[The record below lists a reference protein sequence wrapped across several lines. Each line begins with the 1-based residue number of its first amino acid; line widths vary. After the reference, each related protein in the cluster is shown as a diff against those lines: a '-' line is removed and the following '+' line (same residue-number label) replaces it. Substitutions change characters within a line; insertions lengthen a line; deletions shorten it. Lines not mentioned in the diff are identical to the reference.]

1 MRLLNKVLI
10 TFVYFFVLNLFLFSI
25 NAQTYDGGFGNS
37 GVEVLPDG
45 EDDNYGNQ
53 MPTETFTSGDYV
65 YIKDTSGLYLVE
77 YHGNEDTV
85 YVPSKLDGINV
96 VGIYTE
102 TFAFSPDIRKVV
114 IPEGIIS
121 IYDDAFR
128 GCRKLEEIDVD
139 VNNQVY
145 ASEDGVLY
153 SKDYKYLVV
162 CPPGKNGV
170 VNVNENTIYVCDYSF
185 FTCTNVTDINI
196 PESVEDLGLGCF
208 YETDSLENINISP
221 YNKYYVEEDGVV
233 YNKAKTTLV
242 KCVDT
247 KDTSVTIPN
256 TVVNIAKFAFYECNE
271 LKGPLKLPDNLKFIG
286 EYAFFNCES
295 LDTDLEFPDT
305 LDTIEQR
312 AFYGCKSLRSI
323 KLNEG
328 LETIPN
334 FCFAYCESLQ
344 DIVIPDSVETID
356 ENAFFYCINVRSLDL
371 GEGIQTISNW
381 AFDYLLSLEG
391 DLIIPDSVLSIGDAA
406 FFNCNSLDG
415 YIIIGDNVKR
425 VGESSFYR
433 AENVKGFI
441 FKGDLPY
448 ITENSFL
455 KPDVKYY
462 YLSDKNGFEEAL
474 DGKDISVYNLK
485 PIVNYIIDDEVY
497 KSVMLDSYGLSVSE
511 FEELQK
517 DGYEFEGWYYDRA
530 FNEKYDF
537 SDIIMK
543 DTNLYAKYTS
553 RNTILFS
560 KDETIIEKGKSEQ
573 IEFTYDLEEGLTVND
588 IAWKSSDENV
598 VKVDSNGKIT
608 AIDKGEALVTATCKN
623 YTATMKVIVWKDEN
637 KINIENETLSL
648 VIDDTYKLNY
658 TYHLLNDATQDDIV
672 WSSSNEDVVTVDN
685 HGNVIAISDG
695 VATITASY
703 QDASDSIEVTVLK
716 KNSLDIQVTEL
727 VLQVG
732 NTLDIT
738 YGYYFNDGAT
748 SDDIIWT
755 SSNTNVARVE
765 NGRVIAKLDGD
776 TTITAKYKDVSASV
790 EVHVVKPDEIEFYD
804 DILELDLNQSGYEFL
819 YKWYSYNN
827 TQEDFVWSSANEDV
841 ATVENGI
848 LNIKSVGET
857 IITVRCGQ
865 ASDTIILK
873 VTLPDTLEFNSDY
886 EIIRFKQ
893 NEEINLDISYYFKD
907 GSQQDDIEYI
917 SDNLSVIKVENNKLI
932 QKGIGKANI
941 TAKYKDLEDTISIEI
956 IDEDHI
962 SFKDI
967 GYILN
972 INDELD
978 LSYDYYIYGEE
989 DPKIE
994 FKSSNE
1000 DIVYVDSNGHLIAL
1014 AQGEVSITASYKDIS
1029 ASIEVFVSDGSYI
1042 IGDVNQDKAVNS
1054 IDASMVIDLYTNNS
1068 NDVLLR
1074 ILADVNKDGAVNS
1087 LDSSLIIDMYK
1098 NNNM

>member
-10 TFVYFFVLNLFLFSI
+10 TFVYFFVLNLFMFSV

-53 MPTETFTSGDYV
+53 TPSQTFTSGDYV
-65 YIKDTSGLYLVE
+65 YVKDTSGLYLVE

-102 TFAFSPDIRKVV
+102 TFAFSPDVRKVV

-121 IYDDAFR
+121 IYDNAFH
-128 GCRKLEEIDVD
+128 GCRKLEEIEVSS
-139 VNNQVY
+139 NNQIY
-145 ASEDGVLY
+145 ASEDGILY

-162 CPPGKNGV
+162 CPPGKKGV
-170 VNVNENTIYVCDYSF
+170 VDVNENTIYVCDYSF
-185 FTCTNVTDINI
+185 FTCANVTDINI

-208 YETDSLENINISP
+208 YETDSLESINISP

-286 EYAFFNCES
+286 EYAFFNCGQ

-305 LDTIEQR
+305 LETIEQR

-328 LETIPN
+328 LDTIPN

-344 DIVIPDSVETID
+344 EIAIPDSVKTID
-356 ENAFFYCINVRSLDL
+356 ENAFFYCINVKSLDL
-371 GEGIQTISNW
+371 GEGVQTISNW
-381 AFDYLLSLEG
+381 AFDYLFSLKG

-425 VGESSFYR
+425 VGESAFYR
-433 AENVKGFI
+433 AENVKGII

-455 KPDVKYY
+455 RPNVKYY
-462 YLSDKNGFEEAL
+462 YLNGKSGFEEAL
-474 DGKDISVYNLK
+474 EGKDVSAYNPK

-497 KSVMLDSYGLSVSE
+497 KSVILDSYGSSVPE

-517 DGYEFEGWYYDRA
+517 DGYEFEGWYYDRS

-573 IEFTYDLEEGLTVND
+573 IEFTYDLEEGLTQDD
-588 IAWKSSDENV
+588 IVWKSSDDGV
-598 VKVDSNGKIT
+598 VTVDDNGKIT

-623 YTATMKVIVWKDEN
+623 FTATIKVIVWKDEN

-658 TYHLLNDATQDDIV
+658 DYHLLNGATKDEIF
-672 WSSSNEDVVTVDN
+672 WESSNKDVVVVDN
-685 HGNVIAISDG
+685 DGNITAISDG
-695 VATITASY
+695 VATVTASY
-703 QDASDSIEVTVLK
+703 EDASDSIEITVLK
-716 KNSLDIQVTEL
+716 KNSLDIQATEL

-732 NTLDIT
+732 KTLDIT

-748 SDDIIWT
+748 SEDIIWT

-765 NGRVIAKLDGD
+765 NGRVIAKLDGE
-776 TTITAKYKDVSASV
+776 TTIIAKYKDVSASV
-790 EVHVVKPDEIEFYD
+790 EVHVVKPDEIEFKD
-804 DILELDLNQSGYEFL
+804 EILELDLNQSGYEL
-819 YKWYSYNN
+819 SYDWYSYDT
-827 TQEDFVWSSANEDV
+827 TQEEFVWLSSNEEV
-841 ATVENGI
+841 ATVDDGI
-848 LNIKSVGET
+848 LNIKAVGET
-857 IITVRCGQ
+857 IITVKCGQ
-865 ASDTIILK
+865 ASDTIILRT
-873 VTLPDTLEFNSDY
+873 VLPDVLEFYSDY
-886 EIIRFKQ
+886 ELIRFKE
-893 NEEINLDISYYFKD
+893 NKEINLDINYYFKD
-907 GSQQDDIEYI
+907 GSNLDSIEYI
-917 SDNLSVIKVENNKLI
+917 SSNPSVIKVENNKLI
-932 QKGIGKANI
+932 QVGKGQTII
-941 TAKYKDLEDTISIEI
+941 TAKHKELEDTINIEI

-962 SFKDI
+962 SFEDV

-972 INDELD
+972 VNDEMN
-978 LSYDYYIYGEE
+978 LSYDYYIYGVEN
-989 DPKIE
+989 PNIE
-994 FKSSNE
+994 FHSSDNS
-1000 DIVYVDSNGHLIAL
+1000 IVNVDENGHIIAL
-1014 AQGEVSITASYKDIS
+1014 ANGQATITASYGDIS
-1029 ASIEVFVSDGSYI
+1029 SDIQIFVGSDSYL
-1042 IGDVNQDKAVNS
+1042 IGDVNQDKAINS
-1054 IDASMVIDLYTNNS
+1054 IDASMVIDIYKNNTG
-1068 NDVLLR
+1068 DALLR
-1074 ILADVNKDGAVNS
+1074 ILADVNGDGAINA
-1087 LDSSLIIDMYK
+1087 LDSSLIIDIYK
-1098 NNNM
+1098 KND

>member
-10 TFVYFFVLNLFLFSI
+10 TFVYFFVLNLFMFSV

-53 MPTETFTSGDYV
+53 TPSQTFTSGDYV
-65 YIKDTSGLYLVE
+65 YVKDTSGLYLVE

-102 TFAFSPDIRKVV
+102 TFAFSPDVRKVV

-121 IYDDAFR
+121 IYDDAFH
-128 GCRKLEEIDVD
+128 GCRKLEEIEVSS
-139 VNNQVY
+139 NNQIY
-145 ASEDGVLY
+145 ASEDGILY

-162 CPPGKNGV
+162 CPPGKKGV
-170 VNVNENTIYVCDYSF
+170 VDVNENTIYVCDYSF
-185 FTCTNVTDINI
+185 FTCANVTDINI

-208 YETDSLENINISP
+208 YETDSLESINISP

-286 EYAFFNCES
+286 EYAFFNCGQ

-305 LDTIEQR
+305 LETIEQR

-328 LETIPN
+328 LDTIPN

-344 DIVIPDSVETID
+344 EIAIPDSVKTID
-356 ENAFFYCINVRSLDL
+356 ENAFFYCINVKSLDL
-371 GEGIQTISNW
+371 GEGVQTISNW
-381 AFDYLLSLEG
+381 AFDYLFSLKG

-425 VGESSFYR
+425 VGESAFYR
-433 AENVKGFI
+433 AENVKGII

-455 KPDVKYY
+455 RPNVKYY
-462 YLSDKNGFEEAL
+462 YLNGKSGFEEAL
-474 DGKDISVYNLK
+474 EGKDVSAYNPK

-497 KSVMLDSYGLSVSE
+497 KSVILDSYGSSVPE

-517 DGYEFEGWYYDRA
+517 DGYEFEGWYYDRS

-573 IEFTYDLEEGLTVND
+573 IEFTYDLEEGLTQDD
-588 IAWKSSDENV
+588 IVWKSSDDGV
-598 VKVDSNGKIT
+598 VTVDDNGKIT

-623 YTATMKVIVWKDEN
+623 FTATIKVIVWKDEN

-658 TYHLLNDATQDDIV
+658 DYHLLNGATKDEIF
-672 WSSSNEDVVTVDN
+672 WESSNKDVVVVDN
-685 HGNVIAISDG
+685 DGNITAISDG
-695 VATITASY
+695 VATVTASY
-703 QDASDSIEVTVLK
+703 EDASDSIEITVLK
-716 KNSLDIQVTEL
+716 KNSLDIQATEL

-732 NTLDIT
+732 KTLDIT

-748 SDDIIWT
+748 SEDIIWT

-765 NGRVIAKLDGD
+765 NGRVIAKLDGE
-776 TTITAKYKDVSASV
+776 TTIIAKYKDVSASV
-790 EVHVVKPDEIEFYD
+790 EVHVVKPDEIEFKD
-804 DILELDLNQSGYEFL
+804 EILELDLNQSGYEL
-819 YKWYSYNN
+819 SYDWYSYDT
-827 TQEDFVWSSANEDV
+827 TQEEFVWLSSNEEV
-841 ATVENGI
+841 ATVDDGI
-848 LNIKSVGET
+848 LNIKAVGET
-857 IITVRCGQ
+857 IITVKCGQ
-865 ASDTIILK
+865 ASDTIILRT
-873 VTLPDTLEFNSDY
+873 VLPDVLEFYSDY
-886 EIIRFKQ
+886 ELIRFKE
-893 NEEINLDISYYFKD
+893 NKEINLDINYYFKD
-907 GSQQDDIEYI
+907 GSNLDSIEYI
-917 SDNLSVIKVENNKLI
+917 SSNPSVIKVENNKLI
-932 QKGIGKANI
+932 QVGKGQTII
-941 TAKYKDLEDTISIEI
+941 TAKHKELEDTINIEI

-962 SFKDI
+962 SFADV

-972 INDELD
+972 INDEMN
-978 LSYDYYIYGEE
+978 LSYDYYIYGVEN
-989 DPKIE
+989 PNIE
-994 FKSSNE
+994 FHSSDNS
-1000 DIVYVDSNGHLIAL
+1000 IVNVDENGHIIAL
-1014 AQGEVSITASYKDIS
+1014 ANGQATITASYGDIS
-1029 ASIEVFVSDGSYI
+1029 SDIQIFVGSDSYL
-1042 IGDVNQDKAVNS
+1042 IGDVNQDKAINS
-1054 IDASMVIDLYTNNS
+1054 IDASMVIDIYKNNTE
-1068 NDVLLR
+1068 DALLR
-1074 ILADVNKDGAVNS
+1074 ILADVNGDGAINA
-1087 LDSSLIIDMYK
+1087 LDSSLIIDIYK
-1098 NNNM
+1098 KND

>member
-10 TFVYFFVLNLFLFSI
+10 TFVYFFVLNLFMFSV

-53 MPTETFTSGDYV
+53 TPSQTFTSGDYV
-65 YIKDTSGLYLVE
+65 YVKDTSGLYLVE

-102 TFAFSPDIRKVV
+102 TFAFSPDVRKVV

-121 IYDDAFR
+121 IYDDAFH
-128 GCRKLEEIDVD
+128 GCRKLEEIEVSS
-139 VNNQVY
+139 NNQIY
-145 ASEDGVLY
+145 ASEDGILY

-162 CPPGKNGV
+162 CPPGKKGV
-170 VNVNENTIYVCDYSF
+170 VDVNENTIYVCDYSF
-185 FTCTNVTDINI
+185 FTCANVTDINI

-208 YETDSLENINISP
+208 YETDSLESINISP

-286 EYAFFNCES
+286 EYAFFNCGQ

-305 LDTIEQR
+305 LETIEQR

-328 LETIPN
+328 LDTIPN

-344 DIVIPDSVETID
+344 EIAIPDSVKTID
-356 ENAFFYCINVRSLDL
+356 ENAFFYCINVKSLDL
-371 GEGIQTISNW
+371 GEGVQTISNR
-381 AFDYLLSLEG
+381 AFDYLFSLKG

-425 VGESSFYR
+425 VGESAFYR
-433 AENVKGFI
+433 AENVKGII

-455 KPDVKYY
+455 RPNVKYY
-462 YLSDKNGFEEAL
+462 YLNGKSGFEEAL
-474 DGKDISVYNLK
+474 EGKDVSAYNPK

-497 KSVMLDSYGLSVSE
+497 KSVILDSYGSSVPE

-517 DGYEFEGWYYDRA
+517 DGYEFEGWYYDRS

-573 IEFTYDLEEGLTVND
+573 IEFTYDLEEGLTQDD
-588 IAWKSSDENV
+588 IVWKSSDDGV
-598 VKVDSNGKIT
+598 VTVDDNGKIT

-623 YTATMKVIVWKDEN
+623 FTATIKVIVWKDEN

-658 TYHLLNDATQDDIV
+658 DYHLLNGATKDEIF
-672 WSSSNEDVVTVDN
+672 WESSNKDVVVVDN
-685 HGNVIAISDG
+685 DGNITAISDG
-695 VATITASY
+695 VATVTASY
-703 QDASDSIEVTVLK
+703 EDASDSIEITVLK
-716 KNSLDIQVTEL
+716 KNSLDIQATEL

-732 NTLDIT
+732 KTLDIT

-748 SDDIIWT
+748 SEDIIWT

-765 NGRVIAKLDGD
+765 NGRVIAKLDGE

-790 EVHVVKPDEIEFYD
+790 EVHVVKPDEIEFKD
-804 DILELDLNQSGYEFL
+804 EILELDLNQSGYEL
-819 YKWYSYNN
+819 SYDWYSYDT
-827 TQEDFVWSSANEDV
+827 TQEEFVWLSSNEEV
-841 ATVENGI
+841 ATVDDGI
-848 LNIKSVGET
+848 LNVKAVGET
-857 IITVRCGQ
+857 IITVECGQ

-873 VTLPDTLEFNSDY
+873 TVLPDVLEFYSDY
-886 EIIRFKQ
+886 ELIRFKE
-893 NEEINLDISYYFKD
+893 NKEINLDINYYFKD
-907 GSQQDDIEYI
+907 GSNLDSIEYI
-917 SDNLSVIKVENNKLI
+917 SSNPSVIKVENNKLI
-932 QKGIGKANI
+932 QVGKGQTII
-941 TAKYKDLEDTISIEI
+941 TAKHKELEDTINIEI

-962 SFKDI
+962 SFEDV

-972 INDELD
+972 VNDEMN
-978 LSYDYYIYGEE
+978 LSYDYYIYGVEN
-989 DPKIE
+989 PNIE
-994 FKSSNE
+994 FHSSDNS
-1000 DIVYVDSNGHLIAL
+1000 IVNVDENGHIIAL
-1014 AQGEVSITASYKDIS
+1014 ANGQATITASYGDIS
-1029 ASIEVFVSDGSYI
+1029 SDIQIFVGSDSYL
-1042 IGDVNQDKAVNS
+1042 IGDVNQDKAINS
-1054 IDASMVIDLYTNNS
+1054 IDASMVIDIYKNNTE
-1068 NDVLLR
+1068 DALLR
-1074 ILADVNKDGAVNS
+1074 ILADVNGDGAINA
-1087 LDSSLIIDMYK
+1087 LDSSLIIDIYK
-1098 NNNM
+1098 KND

>member
-10 TFVYFFVLNLFLFSI
+10 AFVYFFVLNLFMFSV

-53 MPTETFTSGDYV
+53 TPSQTFTSGDYV
-65 YIKDTSGLYLVE
+65 YVKDTSGLYLVE

-102 TFAFSPDIRKVV
+102 TFAFSPDVRKVV

-121 IYDDAFR
+121 IYDDAFH
-128 GCRKLEEIDVD
+128 GCRKLEEIEVSS
-139 VNNQVY
+139 NNQIY
-145 ASEDGVLY
+145 ASEDGILY

-162 CPPGKNGV
+162 CPPGKKGV
-170 VNVNENTIYVCDYSF
+170 VDVNENTIYVCDYSF
-185 FTCTNVTDINI
+185 FTCANVTDINI

-208 YETDSLENINISP
+208 YETDSLESINISP

-286 EYAFFNCES
+286 EYAFFNCGQ

-305 LDTIEQR
+305 LETIEQR

-328 LETIPN
+328 LDTIPN

-344 DIVIPDSVETID
+344 EIAIPDSVKTID
-356 ENAFFYCINVRSLDL
+356 ENAFFYCINVKSLDL
-371 GEGIQTISNW
+371 GEGVQTISNR
-381 AFDYLLSLEG
+381 AFDYLFSLKG

-425 VGESSFYR
+425 VGESAFYR
-433 AENVKGFI
+433 AENVKGII

-455 KPDVKYY
+455 RPNVKYY
-462 YLSDKNGFEEAL
+462 YLNGKSGFEEAL
-474 DGKDISVYNLK
+474 EGKDVSAYNPK

-497 KSVMLDSYGLSVSE
+497 KSVILDSYGSSVPE

-517 DGYEFEGWYYDRA
+517 DGYEFEGWYYDRS

-573 IEFTYDLEEGLTVND
+573 IEFTYDLEEGLTQDD
-588 IAWKSSDENV
+588 IVWKSSDDGV
-598 VKVDSNGKIT
+598 VTVDDNGKIT

-623 YTATMKVIVWKDEN
+623 FTATIKVIVWKDEN

-658 TYHLLNDATQDDIV
+658 DYHLLNGATKDEIF
-672 WSSSNEDVVTVDN
+672 WESSNKDVVVVDN
-685 HGNVIAISDG
+685 DGNITAISDG
-695 VATITASY
+695 VATVTASY
-703 QDASDSIEVTVLK
+703 EDASDSIEITVLK
-716 KNSLDIQVTEL
+716 KNSLDIQATEL

-732 NTLDIT
+732 KTLDIT

-748 SDDIIWT
+748 SEDIIWT

-765 NGRVIAKLDGD
+765 NGRVIAKLDGE
-776 TTITAKYKDVSASV
+776 TTIIAKYKDVSASV
-790 EVHVVKPDEIEFYD
+790 EVHVVKPDEIEFKD
-804 DILELDLNQSGYEFL
+804 EILELDLNQSGYEL
-819 YKWYSYNN
+819 SYDWYSYDT
-827 TQEDFVWSSANEDV
+827 TQEEFVWLSSNEEV
-841 ATVENGI
+841 ATVDDGI
-848 LNIKSVGET
+848 LNIKAVGET
-857 IITVRCGQ
+857 IITVKCGQ
-865 ASDTIILK
+865 ASDTIILRT
-873 VTLPDTLEFNSDY
+873 VLPDVLEFYSDY
-886 EIIRFKQ
+886 ELIRFKE
-893 NEEINLDISYYFKD
+893 NKEINLDINYYFKD
-907 GSQQDDIEYI
+907 GSNLDSIEYI
-917 SDNLSVIKVENNKLI
+917 SSNPSVIKVENNKLI
-932 QKGIGKANI
+932 QVGKGQTII
-941 TAKYKDLEDTISIEI
+941 TAKHKELEDTINIEI

-962 SFKDI
+962 SFEDV

-972 INDELD
+972 VNDEMN
-978 LSYDYYIYGEE
+978 LSYDYYIYGVEN
-989 DPKIE
+989 PNIE
-994 FKSSNE
+994 FHSSDNS
-1000 DIVYVDSNGHLIAL
+1000 IVNVDENGHIIAL
-1014 AQGEVSITASYKDIS
+1014 ANGQATITASYGDIS
-1029 ASIEVFVSDGSYI
+1029 SDIQIFVGSDSYL
-1042 IGDVNQDKAVNS
+1042 IGDVNQDKAINS
-1054 IDASMVIDLYTNNS
+1054 IDASMVIDIYKNNTG
-1068 NDVLLR
+1068 DALLR
-1074 ILADVNKDGAVNS
+1074 ILADVNGDGAINA
-1087 LDSSLIIDMYK
+1087 LDSSLIIDIYK
-1098 NNNM
+1098 KND

>member
-10 TFVYFFVLNLFLFSI
+10 AFVYFFVLNLFMFSV

-53 MPTETFTSGDYV
+53 TPSQTFTSGDYV
-65 YIKDTSGLYLVE
+65 YVKDTSGLYLVE

-102 TFAFSPDIRKVV
+102 TFAFSPDVRKVV

-121 IYDDAFR
+121 IYDDAFH
-128 GCRKLEEIDVD
+128 GCRKLEEIEVSS
-139 VNNQVY
+139 NNQIY
-145 ASEDGVLY
+145 ASEDGILY

-162 CPPGKNGV
+162 CPPGKKGV
-170 VNVNENTIYVCDYSF
+170 VDVNENTIYVCDYSF
-185 FTCTNVTDINI
+185 FTCANVTDINI

-208 YETDSLENINISP
+208 YETDSLESINISP

-286 EYAFFNCES
+286 EYAFFNCGQ

-305 LDTIEQR
+305 LETIEQR

-328 LETIPN
+328 LDTIPN

-344 DIVIPDSVETID
+344 EIAIPDSVKTID
-356 ENAFFYCINVRSLDL
+356 ENAFFYCINVKSLDL
-371 GEGIQTISNW
+371 GEGVQTISNW
-381 AFDYLLSLEG
+381 AFDYLFSLKG

-425 VGESSFYR
+425 VGESAFYR
-433 AENVKGFI
+433 AENVKGII

-455 KPDVKYY
+455 RPNVKYY
-462 YLSDKNGFEEAL
+462 YLNGKSGFEEAL
-474 DGKDISVYNLK
+474 EGKDVSAYNPK

-497 KSVMLDSYGLSVSE
+497 KSVILDSYGSSVPE

-517 DGYEFEGWYYDRA
+517 DGYEFEGWYYDRS

-573 IEFTYDLEEGLTVND
+573 IEFTYDLEEGLTQDD
-588 IAWKSSDENV
+588 IVWKSSDDGV
-598 VKVDSNGKIT
+598 VTVDDNGKIT

-623 YTATMKVIVWKDEN
+623 FTATIKVIVWKDEN

-658 TYHLLNDATQDDIV
+658 DYHLLNGATKDEIF
-672 WSSSNEDVVTVDN
+672 WESSNKDVVVVDN
-685 HGNVIAISDG
+685 DGNITAISDG
-695 VATITASY
+695 VATVTASY
-703 QDASDSIEVTVLK
+703 EDASDSIEITVLK
-716 KNSLDIQVTEL
+716 KNSLDIQATEL

-732 NTLDIT
+732 KTLDIT

-748 SDDIIWT
+748 SEDIIWT

-765 NGRVIAKLDGD
+765 NGRVIAKLDGE
-776 TTITAKYKDVSASV
+776 TTIIAKYKDVSASV
-790 EVHVVKPDEIEFYD
+790 EVHVVKPDEIEFKD
-804 DILELDLNQSGYEFL
+804 EILELDLNQSGYEL
-819 YKWYSYNN
+819 SYDWYSYDT
-827 TQEDFVWSSANEDV
+827 TQEEFVWLSSNEEV
-841 ATVENGI
+841 ATVDDGI
-848 LNIKSVGET
+848 LNIKAVGET
-857 IITVRCGQ
+857 IITVKCGQ

-873 VTLPDTLEFNSDY
+873 TVLPDVLEFYSDY
-886 EIIRFKQ
+886 ELIRFKE
-893 NEEINLDISYYFKD
+893 NEQINLDINYYFKD
-907 GSQQDDIEYI
+907 GSQLDDIEYI
-917 SDNLSVIKVENNKLI
+917 SDNSAVIKVENNKLI
-932 QKGIGKANI
+932 QVGKGQTII
-941 TAKYKDLEDTISIEI
+941 TAKHKELEDTINIEI

-962 SFKDI
+962 SFEDV

-972 INDELD
+972 VNDEMN
-978 LSYDYYIYGEE
+978 LSYDYYIYGVEN
-989 DPKIE
+989 PNIE
-994 FKSSNE
+994 FHSSDNS
-1000 DIVYVDSNGHLIAL
+1000 IVNVDENGHIIAL
-1014 AQGEVSITASYKDIS
+1014 ANGQATITASYGDIS
-1029 ASIEVFVSDGSYI
+1029 SDIQIFVGSDSYL
-1042 IGDVNQDKAVNS
+1042 IGDVNQDKAINS
-1054 IDASMVIDLYTNNS
+1054 IDASMVIDIYKNNTE
-1068 NDVLLR
+1068 DALLR
-1074 ILADVNKDGAVNS
+1074 ILADVNGDGAINA
-1087 LDSSLIIDMYK
+1087 LDSSLIIDIYK
-1098 NNNM
+1098 KND

>member
-10 TFVYFFVLNLFLFSI
+10 AFVYFFVFYLFMFSV

-53 MPTETFTSGDYV
+53 TPSQTFTSGDYV
-65 YIKDTSGLYLVE
+65 YVKDTSGLYLVE

-102 TFAFSPDIRKVV
+102 TFAFSPDVRKVV

-121 IYDDAFR
+121 IYDNAFH
-128 GCRKLEEIDVD
+128 GCRKLEEIEVSS
-139 VNNQVY
+139 NNQIY
-145 ASEDGVLY
+145 ASEDGILY

-162 CPPGKNGV
+162 CPPGKKGV
-170 VNVNENTIYVCDYSF
+170 VDVNENTIYVCDYSF
-185 FTCTNVTDINI
+185 FTCANVTDINI

-208 YETDSLENINISP
+208 YETDSLESINISP

-286 EYAFFNCES
+286 EYAFFNCGQ

-305 LDTIEQR
+305 LETIEQR

-328 LETIPN
+328 LDTIPN

-344 DIVIPDSVETID
+344 EIAIPDSVKTID
-356 ENAFFYCINVRSLDL
+356 ENAFFYCINVKSLDL
-371 GEGIQTISNW
+371 GEGVQTISNW
-381 AFDYLLSLEG
+381 AFDYLFSLKG

-425 VGESSFYR
+425 VGESAFYR
-433 AENVKGFI
+433 AENVKGII

-455 KPDVKYY
+455 RPNVKYY
-462 YLSDKNGFEEAL
+462 YLNGKSGFEEAL
-474 DGKDISVYNLK
+474 EGKDVSAYNPK

-497 KSVMLDSYGLSVSE
+497 KSVILDSYGSSVPE

-517 DGYEFEGWYYDRA
+517 DGYEFEGWYYDRS

-573 IEFTYDLEEGLTVND
+573 IEFTYDLEEGLTQDD
-588 IAWKSSDENV
+588 IVWKSSDDGV
-598 VKVDSNGKIT
+598 VTVDDNGKIT

-623 YTATMKVIVWKDEN
+623 FTATIKVIVWKDEN

-658 TYHLLNDATQDDIV
+658 DYHLLNGATKDEIF
-672 WSSSNEDVVTVDN
+672 WESSNKDVVVVDN
-685 HGNVIAISDG
+685 DGNITAISDG
-695 VATITASY
+695 VATVTASY
-703 QDASDSIEVTVLK
+703 EDASDSIEITVLK
-716 KNSLDIQVTEL
+716 KNSLDIQATEL

-732 NTLDIT
+732 KTLDIT

-748 SDDIIWT
+748 SEDIIWT

-765 NGRVIAKLDGD
+765 NGRVIAKLDGE

-790 EVHVVKPDEIEFYD
+790 EVHVVKPDEIEFKD
-804 DILELDLNQSGYEFL
+804 EILELDLNQSGYEL
-819 YKWYSYNN
+819 SYDWYSYDT
-827 TQEDFVWSSANEDV
+827 TQEEFVWLSSNEEV
-841 ATVENGI
+841 ATVDDGI
-848 LNIKSVGET
+848 LNIKAVGET
-857 IITVRCGQ
+857 IITVECGQ

-873 VTLPDTLEFNSDY
+873 TVLPDVLEFYSDY
-886 EIIRFKQ
+886 ELIRFKE
-893 NEEINLDISYYFKD
+893 NEQINLDINYYFKD
-907 GSQQDDIEYI
+907 GSQLDDIEYI
-917 SDNLSVIKVENNKLI
+917 SDNSAVIKVENNKLI
-932 QKGIGKANI
+932 QVGKGQTII
-941 TAKYKDLEDTISIEI
+941 TAKHKELEDTINIEI

-962 SFKDI
+962 SFEDV

-972 INDELD
+972 VNDEMN
-978 LSYDYYIYGEE
+978 LSYDYYIYGVEN
-989 DPKIE
+989 PNIE
-994 FKSSNE
+994 FHSSDNS
-1000 DIVYVDSNGHLIAL
+1000 IVNVDENGHIIAL
-1014 AQGEVSITASYKDIS
+1014 ANGQATITASYGDIS
-1029 ASIEVFVSDGSYI
+1029 SDIQIFVGSDSYL
-1042 IGDVNQDKAVNS
+1042 IGDVNQDKAINS
-1054 IDASMVIDLYTNNS
+1054 IDASMVIDIYKNNTG
-1068 NDVLLR
+1068 DALLR
-1074 ILADVNKDGAVNS
+1074 ILADVNGDGAINA
-1087 LDSSLIIDMYK
+1087 LDSSLIIDIYK
-1098 NNNM
+1098 KND

>member
-10 TFVYFFVLNLFLFSI
+10 TFVYFFVLNLFMFSV

-53 MPTETFTSGDYV
+53 TPSQTFTSGDYV
-65 YIKDTSGLYLVE
+65 YVKDTSGLYLVE

-102 TFAFSPDIRKVV
+102 TFAFSPDVRKVV

-121 IYDDAFR
+121 IYDNAFH
-128 GCRKLEEIDVD
+128 GCRKLEEIEVSS
-139 VNNQVY
+139 NNQIY
-145 ASEDGVLY
+145 ASEDGILY

-162 CPPGKNGV
+162 CPPGKKGV
-170 VNVNENTIYVCDYSF
+170 VDVNENTIYVCDYSF
-185 FTCTNVTDINI
+185 FTCANVTDINI

-208 YETDSLENINISP
+208 YETDSLESINISP

-286 EYAFFNCES
+286 EYAFFNCGQ

-305 LDTIEQR
+305 LETIEQR

-328 LETIPN
+328 LDTIPN

-344 DIVIPDSVETID
+344 EIAIPDSVKTID
-356 ENAFFYCINVRSLDL
+356 ENAFFYCINVKSLDL
-371 GEGIQTISNW
+371 GEGVQTISNW
-381 AFDYLLSLEG
+381 AFDYLFSLKG

-425 VGESSFYR
+425 VGESAFYR
-433 AENVKGFI
+433 AENVKGII

-455 KPDVKYY
+455 RPNVKYY
-462 YLSDKNGFEEAL
+462 YLNGKSGFEEAL
-474 DGKDISVYNLK
+474 EGKDVSAYNPK

-497 KSVMLDSYGLSVSE
+497 KSVILDSYGSSVPE

-517 DGYEFEGWYYDRA
+517 DGYEFEGWYYDRS

-573 IEFTYDLEEGLTVND
+573 IEFTYDLEEGLTQDD
-588 IAWKSSDENV
+588 IVWKSSDDGV
-598 VKVDSNGKIT
+598 VTVDDNGKIT

-623 YTATMKVIVWKDEN
+623 FTATIKVIVWKDEN

-658 TYHLLNDATQDDIV
+658 DYHLLNGATKDEIF
-672 WSSSNEDVVTVDN
+672 WESSNKDVVVVDN
-685 HGNVIAISDG
+685 DGNITAISDG
-695 VATITASY
+695 VATVTASY
-703 QDASDSIEVTVLK
+703 EDASDSIEITVLK
-716 KNSLDIQVTEL
+716 KNSLDIQATEL

-732 NTLDIT
+732 KTLDIT

-748 SDDIIWT
+748 SEDIIWT

-765 NGRVIAKLDGD
+765 NGRVIAKLDGE
-776 TTITAKYKDVSASV
+776 TTIIAKYKDVSASV
-790 EVHVVKPDEIEFYD
+790 EVHVVKPDEIEFKD
-804 DILELDLNQSGYEFL
+804 EILELDLNQSGYEL
-819 YKWYSYNN
+819 SYDWYSYDT
-827 TQEDFVWSSANEDV
+827 TQEEFVWLSSNEEV
-841 ATVENGI
+841 ATVDDGI
-848 LNIKSVGET
+848 LNIKAVGET
-857 IITVRCGQ
+857 IITVKCGQ
-865 ASDTIILK
+865 ASDTIILRT
-873 VTLPDTLEFNSDY
+873 VLPDVLEFYSDY
-886 EIIRFKQ
+886 ELIRFKE
-893 NEEINLDISYYFKD
+893 NEQINLDINYYFKD
-907 GSQQDDIEYI
+907 GSQLDDIEYI
-917 SDNLSVIKVENNKLI
+917 SDNSAVIKVENNKLI
-932 QKGIGKANI
+932 QVGKGQTII
-941 TAKYKDLEDTISIEI
+941 TAKHKELEDTINIEI

-962 SFKDI
+962 SFEDV

-972 INDELD
+972 VNDEMN
-978 LSYDYYIYGEE
+978 LSYDYYIYGVEN
-989 DPKIE
+989 PNIE
-994 FKSSNE
+994 FHSSDNS
-1000 DIVYVDSNGHLIAL
+1000 IVNVDENGHIIAL
-1014 AQGEVSITASYKDIS
+1014 ANGQATITASYGDIS
-1029 ASIEVFVSDGSYI
+1029 SDIQIFVGSDSYL
-1042 IGDVNQDKAVNS
+1042 IGDVNQDKAINS
-1054 IDASMVIDLYTNNS
+1054 IDASMVIDIYKNNTE
-1068 NDVLLR
+1068 DALLR
-1074 ILADVNKDGAVNS
+1074 ILADVNGDGAINA
-1087 LDSSLIIDMYK
+1087 LDSSLIIDIYK
-1098 NNNM
+1098 KND

>member
-10 TFVYFFVLNLFLFSI
+10 TFVYFFVLNLFMFSV

-53 MPTETFTSGDYV
+53 TPSQTFTSGDYV
-65 YIKDTSGLYLVE
+65 YVKDTSGLYLVE

-102 TFAFSPDIRKVV
+102 TFAFSPDVRKVV

-121 IYDDAFR
+121 IYDDAFH
-128 GCRKLEEIDVD
+128 GCRKLEEIEVSS
-139 VNNQVY
+139 NNQIY
-145 ASEDGVLY
+145 ASEDGILY

-162 CPPGKNGV
+162 CPPGKKGV
-170 VNVNENTIYVCDYSF
+170 VDVNENTIYVCDYSF
-185 FTCTNVTDINI
+185 FTCANVTDINI

-208 YETDSLENINISP
+208 YETDSLESINISP

-233 YNKAKTTLV
+233 YNKAKTKLV

-247 KDTSVTIPN
+247 KNDSVNIPN
-256 TVVNIAKFAFYECNE
+256 TVVDIAKYAFYECNE
-271 LKGPLKLPDNLKFIG
+271 LRGPLKLPDNLKFIG
-286 EYAFFNCES
+286 EYAFFNCGA
-295 LDTDLEFPDT
+295 LDTDLEFPES
-305 LDTIEQR
+305 LETIEQR

-344 DIVIPDSVETID
+344 DITIPDSVKTID
-356 ENAFFYCINVRSLDL
+356 ENAFFYCINVKSLDL
-371 GEGIQTISNW
+371 GEGVQTIANL
-381 AFDYLLSLEG
+381 AFDYMFSLKG

-406 FFNCNSLDG
+406 FFNCSSLDG

-425 VGESSFYR
+425 VGESAFYR
-433 AENVKGFI
+433 AENVKGII

-455 KPDVKYY
+455 RPNVKYY
-462 YLSDKNGFEEAL
+462 YLNGKSGFEEAL
-474 DGKDISVYNLK
+474 EGKEVSAYNPK
-485 PIVNYIIDDEVY
+485 PVVNYIIDDEVY
-497 KSVMLDSYGLSVSE
+497 KSVILDSYGLSVSE

-573 IEFTYDLEEGLTVND
+573 IEFTYDLEEGLTQDD
-588 IAWKSSDENV
+588 IIWKSSDEGV
-598 VKVDSNGKIT
+598 AIVDNNGKIT

-623 YTATMKVIVWKDEN
+623 FTATMKVIVWKDEN

-672 WSSSNEDVVTVDN
+672 WSSSNGDVVTVDN
-685 HGNVIAISDG
+685 QGNITAISDG

-703 QDASDSIEVTVLK
+703 EDASDSIEITVLK
-716 KNSLDIQVTEL
+716 KNSLDIQATEL
-727 VLQVG
+727 VLQAG
-732 NTLDIT
+732 KTLDIT

-765 NGRVIAKLDGD
+765 NGKVIAKLDGE
-776 TTITAKYKDVSASV
+776 TIITAKYKDVSASV
-790 EVHVVKPDEIEFYD
+790 EVHVVKPDEIEFKD
-804 DILELDLNQSGYEFL
+804 EMLELDLNQSGYEL
-819 YKWYSYNN
+819 PYDWYSYDT
-827 TQEDFVWSSANEDV
+827 TQDEFVWSSSNEDV
-841 ATVENGI
+841 ATIENGI

-857 IITVRCGQ
+857 IITVKCGQ
-865 ASDTIILK
+865 ASDTIILRT
-873 VTLPDTLEFNSDY
+873 VLPDVLEFYSDY
-886 EIIRFKQ
+886 ELIRFKE
-893 NEEINLDISYYFKD
+893 NKEINLDINYYFKD
-907 GSQQDDIEYI
+907 GSNLDSIEYI
-917 SDNLSVIKVENNKLI
+917 SSNPSVIKVENNKLI
-932 QKGIGKANI
+932 QVGKGQTII
-941 TAKYKDLEDTISIEI
+941 TAKHKELEDTINIEI

-962 SFKDI
+962 SFEDV

-972 INDELD
+972 VNDEMD
-978 LSYDYYIYGEE
+978 LSYDYYIYGVEN
-989 DPKIE
+989 PSIE
-994 FKSSNE
+994 FHSSDDSVVN
-1000 DIVYVDSNGHLIAL
+1000 VDEKGHIIAL
-1014 AQGEVSITASYKDIS
+1014 TNGQATITASYGDIS
-1029 ASIEVFVSDGSYI
+1029 SDIEIFVGSDSYL
-1042 IGDVNQDKAVNS
+1042 IGDVNQDKAINS
-1054 IDASMVIDLYTNNS
+1054 IDASMVIDIYKNNTE
-1068 NDVLLR
+1068 DALLR
-1074 ILADVNKDGAVNS
+1074 ILSDVNGDGAINA

-1098 NNNM
+1098 KND

>member
-10 TFVYFFVLNLFLFSI
+10 TFVYFFVLNLFMFSV

-53 MPTETFTSGDYV
+53 TPSQTFTSGDYV
-65 YIKDTSGLYLVE
+65 YVKDTSGLYLVE

-102 TFAFSPDIRKVV
+102 TFAFSPDVRKVV

-121 IYDDAFR
+121 IYDDAFH
-128 GCRKLEEIDVD
+128 GCRKLEEIEVSS
-139 VNNQVY
+139 NNQIY
-145 ASEDGVLY
+145 ASEDGILY

-162 CPPGKNGV
+162 CPPGKKGV
-170 VNVNENTIYVCDYSF
+170 VDVNENTIYVCDYSF
-185 FTCTNVTDINI
+185 FTCANVTDINI

-208 YETDSLENINISP
+208 YETDSLESINISP

-286 EYAFFNCES
+286 EYAFFNCGQ

-305 LDTIEQR
+305 LETIEQR

-328 LETIPN
+328 LDTIPN

-344 DIVIPDSVETID
+344 EIAIPDSVKTID
-356 ENAFFYCINVRSLDL
+356 ENAFFYCINVKSLDL
-371 GEGIQTISNW
+371 GEGVQTISNW
-381 AFDYLLSLEG
+381 AFDYLFSLKG

-425 VGESSFYR
+425 VGESAFYR
-433 AENVKGFI
+433 AENVKGII

-455 KPDVKYY
+455 RPNVKYY
-462 YLSDKNGFEEAL
+462 YLNGKSGFEEAL
-474 DGKDISVYNLK
+474 EGKDVSAYNPK

-497 KSVMLDSYGLSVSE
+497 KSVILDSYGSSVPE

-517 DGYEFEGWYYDRA
+517 DGYEFEGWYYDRS

-573 IEFTYDLEEGLTVND
+573 IEFTYDLEEGLTQDD
-588 IAWKSSDENV
+588 IVWKSSDDGV
-598 VKVDSNGKIT
+598 VTVDDNGKIT

-623 YTATMKVIVWKDEN
+623 FTATIKVIVWKDEN

-658 TYHLLNDATQDDIV
+658 DYHLLNGATKDEIF
-672 WSSSNEDVVTVDN
+672 WESSNKDVVVVDN
-685 HGNVIAISDG
+685 DGNITAISDG
-695 VATITASY
+695 VATVTASY
-703 QDASDSIEVTVLK
+703 EDASDSIEITVLK
-716 KNSLDIQVTEL
+716 KNSLDIQATEL

-732 NTLDIT
+732 KTLDIT

-748 SDDIIWT
+748 SEDIIWT

-765 NGRVIAKLDGD
+765 NGRVIAKLDGE
-776 TTITAKYKDVSASV
+776 TTIIAKYKDVSASV
-790 EVHVVKPDEIEFYD
+790 EVHVVKPDEIEFKD
-804 DILELDLNQSGYEFL
+804 EILELDLNQSGYEL
-819 YKWYSYNN
+819 SYDWYSYDT
-827 TQEDFVWSSANEDV
+827 TQEEFVWLSSNEEV
-841 ATVENGI
+841 ATVDDGI
-848 LNIKSVGET
+848 LNIKAVGET
-857 IITVRCGQ
+857 IITVKCGQ

-873 VTLPDTLEFNSDY
+873 TVLPDVLEFYSDY
-886 EIIRFKQ
+886 ELIRFKE
-893 NEEINLDISYYFKD
+893 NEQINLDINYYFKD
-907 GSQQDDIEYI
+907 GSQLDDIEYI
-917 SDNLSVIKVENNKLI
+917 SDNSAVIKVENNKLI
-932 QKGIGKANI
+932 QVGKGQTII
-941 TAKYKDLEDTISIEI
+941 TAKHKELEDTINIEI

-962 SFKDI
+962 SFEDV

-972 INDELD
+972 VNDEMN
-978 LSYDYYIYGEE
+978 LSYDYYIYGVEN
-989 DPKIE
+989 PNIE
-994 FKSSNE
+994 FHSSDNS
-1000 DIVYVDSNGHLIAL
+1000 IVNVDENGHIIAL
-1014 AQGEVSITASYKDIS
+1014 ANGQATITASYGDIS
-1029 ASIEVFVSDGSYI
+1029 SDIQIFVGSDSYL
-1042 IGDVNQDKAVNS
+1042 IGDVNQDKAINS
-1054 IDASMVIDLYTNNS
+1054 IDASMVIDIYKNNTE
-1068 NDVLLR
+1068 DALLR
-1074 ILADVNKDGAVNS
+1074 ILADVNGDGAINA
-1087 LDSSLIIDMYK
+1087 LDSSLIIDIYK
-1098 NNNM
+1098 KND

>member
-10 TFVYFFVLNLFLFSI
+10 AFVYFFVLNLFMFSV
-25 NAQTYDGGFGNS
+25 NAHTYDGGFGNS

-53 MPTETFTSGDYV
+53 TPSQTFTSGDYV
-65 YIKDTSGLYLVE
+65 YVKDTSGLYLVE

-102 TFAFSPDIRKVV
+102 TFAFSPDVRKVV

-121 IYDDAFR
+121 IYDDAFH
-128 GCRKLEEIDVD
+128 GCRKLEEIEVSS
-139 VNNQVY
+139 NNQIY
-145 ASEDGVLY
+145 ASEDGILY

-162 CPPGKNGV
+162 CPPGKKGV
-170 VNVNENTIYVCDYSF
+170 VDVNENTIYVCDYSF
-185 FTCTNVTDINI
+185 FTCANVTDINI

-208 YETDSLENINISP
+208 YETDSLESINISP

-286 EYAFFNCES
+286 EYAFFNCGQ

-305 LDTIEQR
+305 LETIEQR

-328 LETIPN
+328 LDTIPN

-344 DIVIPDSVETID
+344 EIAIPDSVKTID
-356 ENAFFYCINVRSLDL
+356 ENAFFYCINVKSLDL
-371 GEGIQTISNW
+371 GEGVQTISNW
-381 AFDYLLSLEG
+381 AFDYLFSLKG

-425 VGESSFYR
+425 VGESAFYR
-433 AENVKGFI
+433 AENVKGII

-455 KPDVKYY
+455 RPNVKYY
-462 YLSDKNGFEEAL
+462 YLNGKSGFEEAL
-474 DGKDISVYNLK
+474 EGKDVSAYNPK

-497 KSVMLDSYGLSVSE
+497 KSVILDSYGSSVPE

-517 DGYEFEGWYYDRA
+517 DGYEFEGWYYDRS

-573 IEFTYDLEEGLTVND
+573 IEFTYDLEEGLTQDD
-588 IAWKSSDENV
+588 IVWKSSDDGV
-598 VKVDSNGKIT
+598 VTVDDNGKIT

-623 YTATMKVIVWKDEN
+623 FTATIKVIVWKDEN

-658 TYHLLNDATQDDIV
+658 DYHLLNGATKDEIF
-672 WSSSNEDVVTVDN
+672 WESSNKDVVVVDN
-685 HGNVIAISDG
+685 DGNITAISDG
-695 VATITASY
+695 VATVTASY
-703 QDASDSIEVTVLK
+703 EDASDSIEITVLK
-716 KNSLDIQVTEL
+716 KNSLDIQATEL

-732 NTLDIT
+732 KTLDIT

-748 SDDIIWT
+748 SEDIIWT

-765 NGRVIAKLDGD
+765 NGRVIAKLDGE

-790 EVHVVKPDEIEFYD
+790 EVHVVKPDEIEFKD
-804 DILELDLNQSGYEFL
+804 EILELDLNQSGYEL
-819 YKWYSYNN
+819 SYDWYSYDT
-827 TQEDFVWSSANEDV
+827 TQEEFVWLSSNEEV
-841 ATVENGI
+841 ATVDDGI
-848 LNIKSVGET
+848 LNIKAVGET
-857 IITVRCGQ
+857 IITVECGQ

-873 VTLPDTLEFNSDY
+873 TVLPDVLEFYSDY
-886 EIIRFKQ
+886 ELIRFKE
-893 NEEINLDISYYFKD
+893 NEQINLDINYYFKD
-907 GSQQDDIEYI
+907 GSQLDDIEYI
-917 SDNLSVIKVENNKLI
+917 SDNSAVIKVENNKLI
-932 QKGIGKANI
+932 QVGKGQTII
-941 TAKYKDLEDTISIEI
+941 TAKHKELEDTINIEI

-962 SFKDI
+962 SFEDV

-972 INDELD
+972 VNDEMN
-978 LSYDYYIYGEE
+978 LSYDYYIYGVEN
-989 DPKIE
+989 PNIE
-994 FKSSNE
+994 FHSSDNS
-1000 DIVYVDSNGHLIAL
+1000 IVNVDENGHIIAL
-1014 AQGEVSITASYKDIS
+1014 ANGQATITASYGDIS
-1029 ASIEVFVSDGSYI
+1029 SDIQIFVGSDSYL
-1042 IGDVNQDKAVNS
+1042 IGDVNQDKAINS
-1054 IDASMVIDLYTNNS
+1054 IDASMVIDIYKNNTG
-1068 NDVLLR
+1068 DALLR
-1074 ILADVNKDGAVNS
+1074 ILADVNGDGAINA
-1087 LDSSLIIDMYK
+1087 LDSSLIIDIYK
-1098 NNNM
+1098 KND

>member
-10 TFVYFFVLNLFLFSI
+10 AFVYFFVLNLFMFSV

-53 MPTETFTSGDYV
+53 TPSQTFTSGDYV
-65 YIKDTSGLYLVE
+65 YVKDTSGLYLVE

-102 TFAFSPDIRKVV
+102 TFAFSPDVRKVV

-121 IYDDAFR
+121 IYDDAFH
-128 GCRKLEEIDVD
+128 GCRKLEEIEVSS
-139 VNNQVY
+139 NNQIY
-145 ASEDGVLY
+145 ASEDGILY

-162 CPPGKNGV
+162 CPPGKKGV
-170 VNVNENTIYVCDYSF
+170 VDVNENTIYVCDYSF
-185 FTCTNVTDINI
+185 FTCANVTDINI

-208 YETDSLENINISP
+208 YETDSLESINISP

-286 EYAFFNCES
+286 EYAFFNCGQ

-305 LDTIEQR
+305 LETIEQR

-328 LETIPN
+328 LDTIPN

-344 DIVIPDSVETID
+344 EIAIPDSVKTID
-356 ENAFFYCINVRSLDL
+356 ENAFFYCINVKSLDL
-371 GEGIQTISNW
+371 GEGVQTISNW
-381 AFDYLLSLEG
+381 AFDYLFSLKG

-425 VGESSFYR
+425 VGESAFYR
-433 AENVKGFI
+433 AENVKGII

-455 KPDVKYY
+455 RPNVKYY
-462 YLSDKNGFEEAL
+462 YLNGKSGFEEAL
-474 DGKDISVYNLK
+474 EGKDVSAYNPK

-497 KSVMLDSYGLSVSE
+497 KSVILDSYGSSVPE

-517 DGYEFEGWYYDRA
+517 DGYEFEGWYYDRS

-573 IEFTYDLEEGLTVND
+573 IEFTYDLEEGLTQDD
-588 IAWKSSDENV
+588 IVWKSSDDGV
-598 VKVDSNGKIT
+598 VTVDDNGKIT

-623 YTATMKVIVWKDEN
+623 FTATIKVIVWKDEN

-658 TYHLLNDATQDDIV
+658 DYHLLNGATKDEIF
-672 WSSSNEDVVTVDN
+672 WESSNKDVVVVDN
-685 HGNVIAISDG
+685 DGNITAISDG
-695 VATITASY
+695 VATVTASY
-703 QDASDSIEVTVLK
+703 EDASDSIEITVLK
-716 KNSLDIQVTEL
+716 KNSLDIQATEL

-732 NTLDIT
+732 KTLDIT

-748 SDDIIWT
+748 SEDIIWT

-765 NGRVIAKLDGD
+765 NGRVIAKLDGE

-790 EVHVVKPDEIEFYD
+790 EVHVVKPDEIEFKD
-804 DILELDLNQSGYEFL
+804 EILELDLNQSGYEL
-819 YKWYSYNN
+819 SYDWYSYDT
-827 TQEDFVWSSANEDV
+827 TQEEFVWLSSNEEV
-841 ATVENGI
+841 ATVDDGI
-848 LNIKSVGET
+848 LNIKAVGET
-857 IITVRCGQ
+857 IITVKCGQ
-865 ASDTIILK
+865 ASDTIILRT
-873 VTLPDTLEFNSDY
+873 VLPDVLEFYSDY
-886 EIIRFKQ
+886 ELIRFKE
-893 NEEINLDISYYFKD
+893 NKEINLDINYYFKD
-907 GSQQDDIEYI
+907 GSNLDSIEYI
-917 SDNLSVIKVENNKLI
+917 SSNPSVIKVENNKLI
-932 QKGIGKANI
+932 QVGKGQTII
-941 TAKYKDLEDTISIEI
+941 TAKHKELEDTINIEI

-962 SFKDI
+962 SFEDV

-972 INDELD
+972 VNDEMN
-978 LSYDYYIYGEE
+978 LSYDYYIYGVEN
-989 DPKIE
+989 PNIE
-994 FKSSNE
+994 FHSSDNS
-1000 DIVYVDSNGHLIAL
+1000 IVNVDENGHIIAL
-1014 AQGEVSITASYKDIS
+1014 ANGQATITASYGDIS
-1029 ASIEVFVSDGSYI
+1029 SDIQIFVGSDSYL
-1042 IGDVNQDKAVNS
+1042 IGDVNQDKAINS
-1054 IDASMVIDLYTNNS
+1054 IDASMVIDIYKNNTG
-1068 NDVLLR
+1068 DALLR
-1074 ILADVNKDGAVNS
+1074 ILADVNGDGAINA
-1087 LDSSLIIDMYK
+1087 LDSSLIIDIYK
-1098 NNNM
+1098 KND

>member
-10 TFVYFFVLNLFLFSI
+10 AFVYFFVLNLFMFSV

-53 MPTETFTSGDYV
+53 TPSQTFTSGDYV
-65 YIKDTSGLYLVE
+65 YVKDTSGLYLVE

-102 TFAFSPDIRKVV
+102 TFAFSPDVRKVV

-121 IYDDAFR
+121 IYDNAFH
-128 GCRKLEEIDVD
+128 GCRKLEEIEVSS
-139 VNNQVY
+139 NNQIY
-145 ASEDGVLY
+145 ASEDGILY

-162 CPPGKNGV
+162 CPPGKKGV
-170 VNVNENTIYVCDYSF
+170 VDVNENTIYVCDYSF
-185 FTCTNVTDINI
+185 FTCANVTDINI

-208 YETDSLENINISP
+208 YETDSLESINISP

-286 EYAFFNCES
+286 EYAFFNCGQ

-305 LDTIEQR
+305 LETIEQR

-328 LETIPN
+328 LDTIPN

-344 DIVIPDSVETID
+344 EIAIPDSVKTID
-356 ENAFFYCINVRSLDL
+356 ENAFFYCINVKSLDL
-371 GEGIQTISNW
+371 GEGVQTISNR
-381 AFDYLLSLEG
+381 AFDYLFSLKG

-425 VGESSFYR
+425 VGESAFYR
-433 AENVKGFI
+433 AENVKGII

-455 KPDVKYY
+455 RPNVKYY
-462 YLSDKNGFEEAL
+462 YLNGKSGFEEAL
-474 DGKDISVYNLK
+474 EGKDVSAYNPK

-497 KSVMLDSYGLSVSE
+497 KSVILDSYGSSVPE

-517 DGYEFEGWYYDRA
+517 DGYEFEGWYYDRS

-573 IEFTYDLEEGLTVND
+573 IEFTYDLEEGLTQDD
-588 IAWKSSDENV
+588 IVWKSSDDGV
-598 VKVDSNGKIT
+598 VTVDDNGKIT

-623 YTATMKVIVWKDEN
+623 FTATIKVIVWKDEN

-658 TYHLLNDATQDDIV
+658 DYHLLNGATKDEIF
-672 WSSSNEDVVTVDN
+672 WESSNKDVVVVDN
-685 HGNVIAISDG
+685 DGNITAISDG
-695 VATITASY
+695 VATVTASY
-703 QDASDSIEVTVLK
+703 EDASDSIEITVLK
-716 KNSLDIQVTEL
+716 KNSLDIQATEL

-732 NTLDIT
+732 KTLDIT

-748 SDDIIWT
+748 SEDIIWT

-765 NGRVIAKLDGD
+765 NGRVIAKLDGE

-790 EVHVVKPDEIEFYD
+790 EVHVVKPDEIEFKD
-804 DILELDLNQSGYEFL
+804 EILELDLNQSGYEL
-819 YKWYSYNN
+819 SYDWYSYDT
-827 TQEDFVWSSANEDV
+827 TQEEFVWLSSNEEV
-841 ATVENGI
+841 ATVDDGI
-848 LNIKSVGET
+848 LNIKAVGET
-857 IITVRCGQ
+857 IITVECGQ

-873 VTLPDTLEFNSDY
+873 TVLPDVLEFYSDY
-886 EIIRFKQ
+886 ELIRFKE
-893 NEEINLDISYYFKD
+893 NEQINLDINYYFKD
-907 GSQQDDIEYI
+907 GSQLDDIEYI
-917 SDNLSVIKVENNKLI
+917 SDNSAVIKVENNKLI
-932 QKGIGKANI
+932 QVGKGQTII
-941 TAKYKDLEDTISIEI
+941 TAKHKELEDTINIEI

-962 SFKDI
+962 SFEDV

-972 INDELD
+972 VNDEMN
-978 LSYDYYIYGEE
+978 LSYDYYIYGVEN
-989 DPKIE
+989 PNIE
-994 FKSSNE
+994 FHSSDNS
-1000 DIVYVDSNGHLIAL
+1000 IVNVDENGHIIAL
-1014 AQGEVSITASYKDIS
+1014 ANGQATITASYGDIS
-1029 ASIEVFVSDGSYI
+1029 SDIQIFVGSDSYL
-1042 IGDVNQDKAVNS
+1042 IGDVNQDKAINS
-1054 IDASMVIDLYTNNS
+1054 IDASMVIDIYKNNTG
-1068 NDVLLR
+1068 DALLR
-1074 ILADVNKDGAVNS
+1074 ILADVNGDGAINA
-1087 LDSSLIIDMYK
+1087 LDSSLIIDIYK
-1098 NNNM
+1098 KND

>member
-10 TFVYFFVLNLFLFSI
+10 TFVYFFVLNLFMFSV

-53 MPTETFTSGDYV
+53 TPSQTFTSGDYV
-65 YIKDTSGLYLVE
+65 YVKDTSGLYLVE

-102 TFAFSPDIRKVV
+102 TFAFSPDVRKVV

-121 IYDDAFR
+121 IYDDAFH
-128 GCRKLEEIDVD
+128 GCRKLEEIEVSS
-139 VNNQVY
+139 NNQIY
-145 ASEDGVLY
+145 ASEDGILY

-162 CPPGKNGV
+162 CPPGKKGV
-170 VNVNENTIYVCDYSF
+170 VDVNENTIYVCDYSF
-185 FTCTNVTDINI
+185 FTCANVTDINI

-208 YETDSLENINISP
+208 YETDSLESINISP

-286 EYAFFNCES
+286 EYAFFNCGQ

-305 LDTIEQR
+305 LETIEQR

-328 LETIPN
+328 LDTIPN

-344 DIVIPDSVETID
+344 EIAIPDSVKTID
-356 ENAFFYCINVRSLDL
+356 ENAFFYCINVKSLDL
-371 GEGIQTISNW
+371 GEGVQTISNW
-381 AFDYLLSLEG
+381 AFDYLFSLKG

-425 VGESSFYR
+425 VGESAFYR
-433 AENVKGFI
+433 AENVKGII

-455 KPDVKYY
+455 RPNVKYY
-462 YLSDKNGFEEAL
+462 YLNGKSGFEEAL
-474 DGKDISVYNLK
+474 EGKDVSAYNPK

-497 KSVMLDSYGLSVSE
+497 KSVILDSYGSSVPE

-517 DGYEFEGWYYDRA
+517 DGYEFEGWYYDRS

-573 IEFTYDLEEGLTVND
+573 IEFTYDLEEGLTQDD
-588 IAWKSSDENV
+588 IVWKSSDDGV
-598 VKVDSNGKIT
+598 VTVDDNGKIT

-623 YTATMKVIVWKDEN
+623 FTATIKVIVWKDEN

-658 TYHLLNDATQDDIV
+658 DYHLLNGATKDEIF
-672 WSSSNEDVVTVDN
+672 WESSNKDVVVVDN
-685 HGNVIAISDG
+685 DGNITAISDG
-695 VATITASY
+695 VATVTASY
-703 QDASDSIEVTVLK
+703 EDASDSIEITVLK
-716 KNSLDIQVTEL
+716 KNSLDIQATEL

-732 NTLDIT
+732 KTLDIT

-748 SDDIIWT
+748 SEDIIWT

-765 NGRVIAKLDGD
+765 NGRVIAKLDGE

-790 EVHVVKPDEIEFYD
+790 EVHVVKPDEIEFKD
-804 DILELDLNQSGYEFL
+804 EILELDLNQSGYEL
-819 YKWYSYNN
+819 SYDWYSYDT
-827 TQEDFVWSSANEDV
+827 TQEEFVWLSSNEEV
-841 ATVENGI
+841 ATVDDGI
-848 LNIKSVGET
+848 LNVKAVGET
-857 IITVRCGQ
+857 IITVECGQ

-873 VTLPDTLEFNSDY
+873 TVLPDVLEFYSDY
-886 EIIRFKQ
+886 ELIRFKE
-893 NEEINLDISYYFKD
+893 NEQINLDINYYFKD
-907 GSQQDDIEYI
+907 GSQLDDIEYI
-917 SDNLSVIKVENNKLI
+917 SDNSAVIKVENNKLI
-932 QKGIGKANI
+932 QVGKGQTII
-941 TAKYKDLEDTISIEI
+941 TAKHKELEDTINIEI

-962 SFKDI
+962 SFEDV

-972 INDELD
+972 VNDEMN
-978 LSYDYYIYGEE
+978 LSYDYYIYGVEN
-989 DPKIE
+989 PNIE
-994 FKSSNE
+994 FHSSDNS
-1000 DIVYVDSNGHLIAL
+1000 IVNVDENGHIIAL
-1014 AQGEVSITASYKDIS
+1014 ANGQATITASYGDIS
-1029 ASIEVFVSDGSYI
+1029 SDIQIFVGSDSYL
-1042 IGDVNQDKAVNS
+1042 IGDVNQDKAINS
-1054 IDASMVIDLYTNNS
+1054 IDASMVIDIYKNNTE
-1068 NDVLLR
+1068 DALLR
-1074 ILADVNKDGAVNS
+1074 ILADVNGDGAINA
-1087 LDSSLIIDMYK
+1087 LDSSLIIDIYK
-1098 NNNM
+1098 KND

>member
-10 TFVYFFVLNLFLFSI
+10 TFVYFFVLNLFMFSV

-53 MPTETFTSGDYV
+53 TPSQTFTSGDYV
-65 YIKDTSGLYLVE
+65 YVKDTSGLYLVE

-102 TFAFSPDIRKVV
+102 TFAFSPDVRKVV

-121 IYDDAFR
+121 IYDDAFH
-128 GCRKLEEIDVD
+128 GCRKLEEIEVSS
-139 VNNQVY
+139 NNQIY
-145 ASEDGVLY
+145 ASEDGILY

-162 CPPGKNGV
+162 CPPGKKGV
-170 VNVNENTIYVCDYSF
+170 VDVNENTIYVCDYSF
-185 FTCTNVTDINI
+185 FTCANVTDINI

-208 YETDSLENINISP
+208 YETDSLESINISP

-286 EYAFFNCES
+286 EYAFFNCGQ

-305 LDTIEQR
+305 LETIEQR

-328 LETIPN
+328 LDTIPN

-344 DIVIPDSVETID
+344 EIAIPDSVKTID
-356 ENAFFYCINVRSLDL
+356 ENAFFYCINVKSLDL
-371 GEGIQTISNW
+371 GEGVQTISNW
-381 AFDYLLSLEG
+381 AFDYLFSLKG

-425 VGESSFYR
+425 VGESAFYR
-433 AENVKGFI
+433 AENVKGII

-455 KPDVKYY
+455 RPNVKYY
-462 YLSDKNGFEEAL
+462 YLNGKSGFEEAL
-474 DGKDISVYNLK
+474 EGKDVSAYNPK

-497 KSVMLDSYGLSVSE
+497 KSVILDSYGSSVPE

-517 DGYEFEGWYYDRA
+517 DGYEFEGWYYDRS

-573 IEFTYDLEEGLTVND
+573 IEFTYNLEEGLTQDD
-588 IAWKSSDENV
+588 IVWKSSDDGV
-598 VKVDSNGKIT
+598 VTVDDNGKIT

-623 YTATMKVIVWKDEN
+623 FTATIKVIVWKDEN

-658 TYHLLNDATQDDIV
+658 DYHLLNGATKDEIF
-672 WSSSNEDVVTVDN
+672 WESSNKDVVVVDN
-685 HGNVIAISDG
+685 DGNITAISDG
-695 VATITASY
+695 VATVTASY
-703 QDASDSIEVTVLK
+703 EDASDSIEITVLK
-716 KNSLDIQVTEL
+716 KNSLDIQATEL

-732 NTLDIT
+732 KTLDIT

-748 SDDIIWT
+748 SEDIIWT

-765 NGRVIAKLDGD
+765 NGRVIAKLDGE
-776 TTITAKYKDVSASV
+776 TTIIAKYKDVSASV
-790 EVHVVKPDEIEFYD
+790 EVHVVKPDEIEFKD
-804 DILELDLNQSGYEFL
+804 EILELDLNQSGYEL
-819 YKWYSYNN
+819 SYDWYSYDT
-827 TQEDFVWSSANEDV
+827 TQEEFVWLSSNEEV
-841 ATVENGI
+841 ATVDDGI
-848 LNIKSVGET
+848 LNIKAVGET
-857 IITVRCGQ
+857 IITVKCGQ
-865 ASDTIILK
+865 ASDTIILRT
-873 VTLPDTLEFNSDY
+873 VLPDVLEFYSDY
-886 EIIRFKQ
+886 ELIRFKE
-893 NEEINLDISYYFKD
+893 NKEINLDINYYFKD
-907 GSQQDDIEYI
+907 GSNLDSIEYI
-917 SDNLSVIKVENNKLI
+917 SSNPSVIKVENNKLI
-932 QKGIGKANI
+932 QVGKGQTII
-941 TAKYKDLEDTISIEI
+941 TAKHKELEDTINIEI

-962 SFKDI
+962 SFEDV

-972 INDELD
+972 VNDEMN
-978 LSYDYYIYGEE
+978 LSYDYYIYGVEN
-989 DPKIE
+989 PNIE
-994 FKSSNE
+994 FHSSDNS
-1000 DIVYVDSNGHLIAL
+1000 IVNVDENGHIIAL
-1014 AQGEVSITASYKDIS
+1014 ANGQATITASYGDIS
-1029 ASIEVFVSDGSYI
+1029 SDIQIFVGSDSYL
-1042 IGDVNQDKAVNS
+1042 IGDVNQDKAINS
-1054 IDASMVIDLYTNNS
+1054 IDASMVIDIYKNNTG
-1068 NDVLLR
+1068 DALLR
-1074 ILADVNKDGAVNS
+1074 ILADVNGDGAINA
-1087 LDSSLIIDMYK
+1087 LDSSLIIDIYK
-1098 NNNM
+1098 KND

>member
-10 TFVYFFVLNLFLFSI
+10 TFVYFFVLNLFMFSV

-53 MPTETFTSGDYV
+53 TPSQTFTSGDYV
-65 YIKDTSGLYLVE
+65 YVKDTSGLYLVE

-102 TFAFSPDIRKVV
+102 TFAFSPDVRKVV

-121 IYDDAFR
+121 IYDDAFH
-128 GCRKLEEIDVD
+128 GCRKLEEIEVSS
-139 VNNQVY
+139 NNQIY
-145 ASEDGVLY
+145 ASEDGILY

-162 CPPGKNGV
+162 CPPGKKGV
-170 VNVNENTIYVCDYSF
+170 VDVNENTIYVCDYSF
-185 FTCTNVTDINI
+185 FTCANVTDINI

-208 YETDSLENINISP
+208 YETDSLESINISP

-286 EYAFFNCES
+286 EYAFFNCGQ

-305 LDTIEQR
+305 LETIEQR

-328 LETIPN
+328 LDTIPN

-344 DIVIPDSVETID
+344 EIAIPDSVKTID
-356 ENAFFYCINVRSLDL
+356 ENAFFYCINVKSLDL
-371 GEGIQTISNW
+371 GEGVQTISNW
-381 AFDYLLSLEG
+381 AFDYLFSLKG

-425 VGESSFYR
+425 VGESAFYR
-433 AENVKGFI
+433 AENVKGII

-455 KPDVKYY
+455 RPNVKYY
-462 YLSDKNGFEEAL
+462 YLNGKSGFEEAL
-474 DGKDISVYNLK
+474 EGKDVSAYNPK

-497 KSVMLDSYGLSVSE
+497 KSVILDSYGSSVPE

-517 DGYEFEGWYYDRA
+517 DGYEFEGWYYDRS

-573 IEFTYDLEEGLTVND
+573 IEFTYDLEEGLTQDD
-588 IAWKSSDENV
+588 IVWKSSDDGV
-598 VKVDSNGKIT
+598 VTVDDNGKIT

-623 YTATMKVIVWKDEN
+623 FTATIKVIVWKDEN

-658 TYHLLNDATQDDIV
+658 DYHLLNGATKDEIF
-672 WSSSNEDVVTVDN
+672 WESSNKDVVVVDN
-685 HGNVIAISDG
+685 DGNITAISDG
-695 VATITASY
+695 VATVTASY
-703 QDASDSIEVTVLK
+703 EDASDSIEITVLK
-716 KNSLDIQVTEL
+716 KNSLDIQATEL

-732 NTLDIT
+732 KTLDIT

-748 SDDIIWT
+748 SEDIIWT

-765 NGRVIAKLDGD
+765 NGRVIAKLDGE
-776 TTITAKYKDVSASV
+776 TTIIAKYKDVSASV
-790 EVHVVKPDEIEFYD
+790 EVHVVKPDEIEFKD
-804 DILELDLNQSGYEFL
+804 EILELDLNQSGYEL
-819 YKWYSYNN
+819 SYDWYSYDT
-827 TQEDFVWSSANEDV
+827 TQEEFVWLSSNEEV
-841 ATVENGI
+841 ATVDDGI
-848 LNIKSVGET
+848 LNIKAVGET
-857 IITVRCGQ
+857 IITVKCGQ
-865 ASDTIILK
+865 ASDTIILRT
-873 VTLPDTLEFNSDY
+873 VLPDVLEFYSDY
-886 EIIRFKQ
+886 ELIRFKE
-893 NEEINLDISYYFKD
+893 NKEINLDINYYFKD
-907 GSQQDDIEYI
+907 GSNLDSIEYI
-917 SDNLSVIKVENNKLI
+917 SSNPSVIKVENNKLI
-932 QKGIGKANI
+932 QVGKGQTII
-941 TAKYKDLEDTISIEI
+941 TAKHKELEDTINIEI

-962 SFKDI
+962 SFEDV

-972 INDELD
+972 VNDEMN
-978 LSYDYYIYGEE
+978 LSYDYYIYGVEN
-989 DPKIE
+989 PNIE
-994 FKSSNE
+994 FHSSDNS
-1000 DIVYVDSNGHLIAL
+1000 IVNVDENGHIIAL
-1014 AQGEVSITASYKDIS
+1014 ANGQATITASYGDIS
-1029 ASIEVFVSDGSYI
+1029 SDIQIFVGSDSYL
-1042 IGDVNQDKAVNS
+1042 IGDVNQDKAINS
-1054 IDASMVIDLYTNNS
+1054 IDASMVIDIYKNNTG
-1068 NDVLLR
+1068 DALLR
-1074 ILADVNKDGAVNS
+1074 ILADVNGDGAINA
-1087 LDSSLIIDMYK
+1087 LDSSLIIDIYK
-1098 NNNM
+1098 KND

>member
-10 TFVYFFVLNLFLFSI
+10 AFVYFFVLNLFMFSV

-53 MPTETFTSGDYV
+53 TPSQTFTSGDYV
-65 YIKDTSGLYLVE
+65 YVKDTSGLYLVE

-102 TFAFSPDIRKVV
+102 TFAFSPDVRKVV

-121 IYDDAFR
+121 IYDDAFH
-128 GCRKLEEIDVD
+128 GCRKLEEIEVSS
-139 VNNQVY
+139 NNQIY
-145 ASEDGVLY
+145 ASEDGILY

-162 CPPGKNGV
+162 CPPGKKGV
-170 VNVNENTIYVCDYSF
+170 VDVNENTIYVCDYSF
-185 FTCTNVTDINI
+185 FTCANVTDINI

-208 YETDSLENINISP
+208 YETDSLESINISP

-286 EYAFFNCES
+286 EYAFFNCGQ

-305 LDTIEQR
+305 LETIEQR

-328 LETIPN
+328 LDTIPN

-344 DIVIPDSVETID
+344 EIAIPDSVKTID
-356 ENAFFYCINVRSLDL
+356 ENAFFYCINVKSLDL
-371 GEGIQTISNW
+371 GEGVQTISNW
-381 AFDYLLSLEG
+381 AFDYLFSLKG

-425 VGESSFYR
+425 VGESAFYR
-433 AENVKGFI
+433 AENVKGII

-455 KPDVKYY
+455 RPNVKYY
-462 YLSDKNGFEEAL
+462 YLNGKSGFEEAL
-474 DGKDISVYNLK
+474 EGKDVSAYNPK

-497 KSVMLDSYGLSVSE
+497 KSVILDSYGSSVPE

-517 DGYEFEGWYYDRA
+517 DGYEFEGWYYDRS

-573 IEFTYDLEEGLTVND
+573 IEFTYNLEEGLTQDD
-588 IAWKSSDENV
+588 IVWKSSDDGV
-598 VKVDSNGKIT
+598 VTVDDNGKIT

-623 YTATMKVIVWKDEN
+623 FTATIKVIVWKDEN

-658 TYHLLNDATQDDIV
+658 DYHLLNGATKDEIF
-672 WSSSNEDVVTVDN
+672 WESSNKDVVVVDN
-685 HGNVIAISDG
+685 DGNITAISDG
-695 VATITASY
+695 VATVTASY
-703 QDASDSIEVTVLK
+703 EDASDSIEITVLK
-716 KNSLDIQVTEL
+716 KNSLDIQATEL

-732 NTLDIT
+732 KTLDIT

-748 SDDIIWT
+748 SEDIIWT

-765 NGRVIAKLDGD
+765 NGRVIAKLDGE
-776 TTITAKYKDVSASV
+776 TTIIAKYKDVSASV
-790 EVHVVKPDEIEFYD
+790 EVHVVKPDEIEFKD
-804 DILELDLNQSGYEFL
+804 EILELDLNQSGYEL
-819 YKWYSYNN
+819 SYDWYSYDT
-827 TQEDFVWSSANEDV
+827 TQEEFVWLSSNEEV
-841 ATVENGI
+841 ATVDDGI
-848 LNIKSVGET
+848 LNIKAVGET
-857 IITVRCGQ
+857 IITVKCGQ
-865 ASDTIILK
+865 ASDTIILRT
-873 VTLPDTLEFNSDY
+873 VLPDVLEFYSDY
-886 EIIRFKQ
+886 ELIRFKE
-893 NEEINLDISYYFKD
+893 NKEINLDINYYFKD
-907 GSQQDDIEYI
+907 GSNLDSIEYI
-917 SDNLSVIKVENNKLI
+917 SSNPSVIKVENNKLI
-932 QKGIGKANI
+932 QVGKGQTII
-941 TAKYKDLEDTISIEI
+941 TAKHKELEDTINIEI

-962 SFKDI
+962 SFEDV

-972 INDELD
+972 VNDEMN
-978 LSYDYYIYGEE
+978 LSYDYYIYGVEN
-989 DPKIE
+989 PNIE
-994 FKSSNE
+994 FHSSDNS
-1000 DIVYVDSNGHLIAL
+1000 IVNVDENGHIIAL
-1014 AQGEVSITASYKDIS
+1014 ANGQATITASYGDIS
-1029 ASIEVFVSDGSYI
+1029 SDIQIFVGSDSYL
-1042 IGDVNQDKAVNS
+1042 IGDVNQDKAINS
-1054 IDASMVIDLYTNNS
+1054 IDASMVIDIYKNNTG
-1068 NDVLLR
+1068 DALLR
-1074 ILADVNKDGAVNS
+1074 ILADVNGDGAINA
-1087 LDSSLIIDMYK
+1087 LDSSLIIDIYK
-1098 NNNM
+1098 KND